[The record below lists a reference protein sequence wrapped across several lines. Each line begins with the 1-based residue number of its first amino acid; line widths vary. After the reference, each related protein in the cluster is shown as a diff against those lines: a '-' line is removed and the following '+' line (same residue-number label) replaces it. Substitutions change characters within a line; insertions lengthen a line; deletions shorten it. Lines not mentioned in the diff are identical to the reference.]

1 MTTGVR
7 FCFEPIFPQNLAN
20 KKSMTES
27 RLEREKS
34 NYNSSLKR
42 SEDSFWINKQQRHRP
57 RRREKGKATS
67 SHTSAAEHLLN
78 PPPSLEN
85 GNRPFLQQQQH
96 HLRDFRLLSFFSPKI
111 EIWNRLR
118 LSFFHKVGQQ
128 RQRRQQRSF
137 CLANQKKIFEH
148 DLNTCF
154 RDKEFLSSEEEN
166 LEEDSAATTELENR
180 MADNKRT
187 IV

>member
-1 MTTGVR
+1 
-7 FCFEPIFPQNLAN
+7 
-20 KKSMTES
+20 MTES

-34 NYNSSLKR
+34 NYNSSLKKVR
-42 SEDSFWINKQQRHRP
+42 RFFLNKQ
-57 RRREKGKATS
+57 AAAA
-67 SHTSAAEHLLN
+67 SAASSRKGQSNILPHICSRTPTQP

-118 LSFFHKVGQQ
+118 LSFFHKVGQP